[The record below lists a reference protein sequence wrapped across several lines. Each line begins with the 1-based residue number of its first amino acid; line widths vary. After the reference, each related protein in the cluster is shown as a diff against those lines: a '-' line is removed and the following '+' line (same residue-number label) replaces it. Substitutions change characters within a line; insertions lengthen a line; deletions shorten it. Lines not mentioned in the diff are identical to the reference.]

1 MWLDSQIFEDVTAI
15 FRVRNTLYMHARSC
29 LCLKSS
35 DFARNRMCVVGL
47 K

>member
-1 MWLDSQIFEDVTAI
+1 MWLDNQIFEDVTTI
-15 FRVRNTLYMHARSC
+15 FNLRNALSMYARSC

-35 DFARNRMCVVGL
+35 DFARNSIFVVGL

>member
-1 MWLDSQIFEDVTAI
+1 MWLDNQIFEDVTTI
-15 FRVRNTLYMHARSC
+15 FSIRNALFMYARSC